1 MLNFTT
7 LSIYLSKSYIK
18 YFTIVLLL
26 ITGMLVLSNVFDV
39 LHKFKTIYIPSKLI
53 WKLVLYKIPYLL
65 GEISPLLSFISMLFF
80 LRQLTKYNELVIILC
95 SGTHIWKI
103 FIVPVV
109 ITFLIGAIFVAVINP
124 IGSYGLQKYEKLER
138 SLINKKHSDFIVTK
152 SGILF
157 FEEYSGTNRVI
168 QAESINLATKE
179 LKGITIL
186 FIDSNNSLLQRIDA
200 DKAILNNGNFQLFK
214 LTDNFNDGSQEYDN
228 LTIPTNLSM
237 NEFIGRF
244 ISPEM
249 ISVWN
254 LKSYINK
261 FTKFG
266 LPITNYKVHYYKL
279 LFKPLVMICLVV
291 FASCFISL
299 KQRTNSQATVL
310 IRGLIWGFVVYSLLE
325 VLVRILISKNIDP
338 IFAILLPHFF
348 LIFISNFAILHIHEA
363 L

>member
-1 MLNFTT
+1 MLNITT
-7 LSIYLSKSYIK
+7 LSLYLSKSYIR
-18 YFTIVLLL
+18 YFTTILLV
-26 ITGMLVLSNVFDV
+26 ITGALVLSNVFDV
-39 LHKFKTIYIPSKLI
+39 LHKFKTIHIPSELI

-65 GEISPLLSFISMLFF
+65 GEISPLLSFVSMLFF

-95 SGTHIWKI
+95 SGHHIWKI

-109 ITFLIGAIFVAVINP
+109 VTFLIGVIFVAVVNP
-124 IGSYGLQKYEKLER
+124 IGTYGLQKYEKLER

-157 FEEYSGTNRVI
+157 FEEYRGTNRVI

-179 LKGITIL
+179 LKEVTIL
-186 FIDSNNSLLQRIDA
+186 FVGDDNSLLKRIDA
-200 DKAILNNGNFQLFK
+200 DNAILNDGNFRLFK
-214 LTDNFNDGSQEYDN
+214 LTVNVNDDSQEYDD

-237 NEFIGRF
+237 NEFTGRF

-249 ISVWN
+249 ISIWN
-254 LKSYINK
+254 VKSYINK

-279 LFKPLVMICLVV
+279 LFKPFIMVSVVV

-299 KQRTNSQATVL
+299 QQRTNSQTKVL

-325 VLVRILISKNIDP
+325 VLARILISKNIDP
-338 IFAILLPHFF
+338 IFAILLPNFF
-348 LIFISNFAILHIHEA
+348 LICVSKFAILHIHEA